1 MIKIDLKDKHI
12 YKTKH
17 DHIQTYMKNTFVI
30 VELPYGT
37 RGEEGKEKNVTEL
50 TISKYIT
57 SVQVEDIMTCIERGV
72 GGKG

>member
-1 MIKIDLKDKHI
+1 
-12 YKTKH
+12 
-17 DHIQTYMKNTFVI
+17 MKNTFVI